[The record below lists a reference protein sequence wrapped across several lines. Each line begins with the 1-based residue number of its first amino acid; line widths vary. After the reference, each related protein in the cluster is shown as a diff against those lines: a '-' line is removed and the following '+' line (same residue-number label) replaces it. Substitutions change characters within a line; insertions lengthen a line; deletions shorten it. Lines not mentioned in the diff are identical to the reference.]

1 MNPMLKMAMP
11 LLAKMLPKQVEKLEK
26 FLLEKWAE
34 KLDKDKPEGVL
45 QLIILKTPE
54 DEFLA
59 VFSDTVYNKES
70 LKFEVNT
77 IGPAINLKELL
88 MSALTEENIKNVDF
102 E

>member
-45 QLIILKTPE
+45 QLIIFKSH

-59 VFSDTVYNKES
+59 VFSDTVFNKET

-88 MSALTEENIKNVDF
+88 ISALTEENIKNVDF